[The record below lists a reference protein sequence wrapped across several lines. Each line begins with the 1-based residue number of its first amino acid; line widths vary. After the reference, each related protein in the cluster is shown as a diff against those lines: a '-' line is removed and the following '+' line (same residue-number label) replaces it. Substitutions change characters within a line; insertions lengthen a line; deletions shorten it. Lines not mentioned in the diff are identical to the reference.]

1 MNHVIMN
8 LDDNMKIHG
17 SDAILEF
24 VANHHSLSTIFLV
37 LYSIKSVCQKISRIY
52 WHLAMNHTYQIGE

>member
-37 LYSIKSVCQKISRIY
+37 LYSIKSVCQKISRI
-52 WHLAMNHTYQIGE
+52 